1 MSERKYV
8 FANLRVP
15 IEVFENKSY
24 NIMNDYLNVSV
35 EKCEEL
41 PEKQSQNTNLMD
53 QLFSI
58 CFNSQYESVNAG
70 IDKIEQELSVENR
83 VEDQEPKEP
92 KELNIENNILVKKN
106 DKIIKKRENA
116 TFRKRPFICNR
127 YTRRKYSNNI

>member
-58 CFNSQYESVNAG
+58 CFNSQYDSVNAD
-70 IDKIEQELSVENR
+70 IDKIEQELSVENK
-83 VEDQEPKEP
+83 VEDQES
-92 KELNIENNILVKKN
+92 KELHFENNIFVKKN